1 MREKLREGFWQIN
14 AVLPQNPF
22 PLSGPTFWPAECNKS
37 SAASKKI
44 FKLFGLNCF
53 FAKPFRK
60 GFCKDPA

>member
-1 MREKLREGFWQIN
+1 
-14 AVLPQNPF
+14 LPQNPF